1 MENESTPEEGT
12 KNKQTTV
19 AMKREYT
26 FYFLTKKKILPPS
39 PLHIRSS
46 CGVVNSTPVVIFTL
60 GRAWSVI
67 KCNLISYS
75 SQ

>member
-26 FYFLTKKKILPPS
+26 FYFLKKKKNPHHCI
-39 PLHIRSS
+39 H
-46 CGVVNSTPVVIFTL
+46 NVIT
-60 GRAWSVI
+60 
-67 KCNLISYS
+67 
-75 SQ
+75 